1 MTLRRYQLVLPA
13 LMMLIPIALADDL
26 TREAQ
31 EQLRG
36 KGFYAGP
43 LDGNAGAEFTA
54 ALRRYQIWHGLPVT
68 GVLDMATAKV
78 FDDENGSLRSNDLQA
93 SPDSS
98 KPVFRGD
105 AVDNN
110 PPPEA
115 TPASSPAAGG
125 RSIPL
130 PSPVDTPSFEASSPL
145 TTERVQKFIAEYLIT
160 GGSNDIDAQMRY
172 FAFPLEYFEHGR
184 VNEKFVRK
192 DTAGYVRRW
201 PARHYMLTD
210 PVKVTLTSVDT
221 ATAEFIIAFSVQ
233 KGNRR
238 ASGRTSNRVLV
249 RNANGTLQIIG
260 IHERRLDI

>member
-1 MTLRRYQLVLPA
+1 MTLRRYQFVFPALVL
-13 LMMLIPIALADDL
+13 LMPIALADDL
-26 TREAQ
+26 TREVQ

-43 LDGNAGAEFTA
+43 LDGNAGSEFTA
-54 ALRRYQIWHGLPVT
+54 ALRRYQIRHGLPVT
-68 GVLDMATAKV
+68 GVLDVATAEV
-78 FDDENGSLRSNDLQA
+78 LDDENGSLRSSGLQA

-105 AVDNN
+105 AVDNS

-125 RSIPL
+125 GPIPL
-130 PSPVDTPSFEASSPL
+130 PSSVETPAFEGSPGL
-145 TTERVQKFIAEYLIT
+145 TNERVQKFIAEYLSA
-160 GGSNDIDAQMRY
+160 GGSNNIDAQMRY
-172 FAFPLEYFEHGR
+172 FAFPVEYFEHGR
-184 VNEKFVRK
+184 VNEEFVRK

-249 RNANGTLQIIG
+249 RDANGTLQIIG
-260 IHERRLDI
+260 IRERRLDI